1 MAEIIQA
8 GAITIK
14 FLLTKADTDRALTM
28 FEAIV
33 PPGAGVGVP
42 HHHSGWEETVY
53 GIDGVTT
60 LTVAGKRIE
69 VRAGDAIIIPRGVVH
84 SLKNGTDR
92 PARSLCVITPG
103 VLGPEFFREIAAIAV
118 PGAPPDPKKMAEVMA
133 RHGLMPVPNG

>member
-14 FLLTKADTDRALTM
+14 FLLTKDDTGGALTM

-42 HHHSGWEETVY
+42 HYHSGWEETIY
-53 GIDGVTT
+53 GIDGTT
-60 LTVAGKRIE
+60 TMTVAGKRVE
-69 VRAGDAIIIPRGVVH
+69 VKPGDALVIPRGAVH
-84 SLKNGTDR
+84 ALKNETDL
-92 PARSLCVITPG
+92 PARSLAVITPG
-103 VLGPEFFREIAAIAV
+103 VLGPEFFREIAAVAK

-133 RHGLMPVPNG
+133 RHGLVPVPNG

>member
-14 FLLTKADTDRALTM
+14 FLLTKADTDGALTM

>member
-14 FLLTKADTDRALTM
+14 FLLTKNDTGGALTM
-28 FEAIV
+28 FEATV

-42 HHHSGWEETVY
+42 HYHSGWEETIY

-60 LTVAGKRIE
+60 LIVNGKRID
-69 VRAGDAIIIPRGVVH
+69 VGTGDALVIPRGAVH
-84 SLKNGTDR
+84 ALKNETGRT
-92 PARSLCVITPG
+92 ARSLGVVTPG

-118 PGAPPDPKKMAEVMA
+118 PGAPPDPKKMAKVMA
-133 RHGLMPVPNG
+133 RHGLVPVPNG